1 MKSGTEDR
9 LLSDNQWYHIN
20 LTSPYNLKKE
30 AAHLRQ
36 PLTESI
42 EVKKKSYAEHRTRN
56 AKHGTR
62 NAYIV
67 QS

>member
-1 MKSGTEDR
+1 MRIDIKDR
-9 LLSDNQWYHIN
+9 LLSYNQCYHRI
-20 LTSPYNLKKE
+20 LTSPYNLRKE

-42 EVKKKSYAEHRTRN
+42 EVKKNSTLNTEPK
-56 AKHGTR
+56 TR

-67 QS
+67 QN